1 MFMWLK
7 NLIVK
12 KAAKEVSEKL
22 DLKEGP
28 MEEGKPWYK
37 SKGVIT
43 GITAVLLG
51 TYEMVRL
58 NLAPQ
63 FGWHVPEIPPVIF
76 TFLGAVGV
84 YSRVTAD
91 KVIK

>member
-1 MFMWLK
+1 MFVWLK
-7 NLIVK
+7 NLIIK

-22 DLKEGP
+22 NLKEGP
-28 MEEGKPWYK
+28 MEEGKSWYK

-63 FGWHVPEIPPVIF
+63 FGWNVPEIPPVIF
-76 TFLGAVGV
+76 TFLGALGV
-84 YSRVTAD
+84 YSRVTAG

>member
-1 MFMWLK
+1 MFNWLK
-7 NLIVK
+7 NLIAK
-12 KAAKEVSEKL
+12 KAAGSLSKKL
-22 DLKEGP
+22 NLKEGP
-28 MEEGKPWYK
+28 MEEGKSWYK

-63 FGWHVPEIPPVIF
+63 FGWNVPEIPPVIF
-76 TFLGAVGV
+76 TFLGAIGV